1 MWCCMC
7 AKHCATM
14 SRRFLAFAPAPEYSV
29 DQSSSDW
36 ARMVCCTI
44 ATASSNR
51 WRASSFDGGFES
63 LKFARAIA
71 DVAGVRDLR
80 ADVIVQIAGEMQ
92 DKKAEAVSVGI
103 RLLPE
108 LFVAERGRQFA
119 DAGGVGGVASVRTE
133 ARVEWRSGIFAPS
146 NEKQNAA
153 GLCPAGQP
161 GAAVPT

>member
-1 MWCCMC
+1 M
-7 AKHCATM
+7 
-14 SRRFLAFAPAPEYSV
+14 
-29 DQSSSDW
+29 
-36 ARMVCCTI
+36 
-44 ATASSNR
+44 
-51 WRASSFDGGFES
+51 
-63 LKFARAIA
+63 KFARAIA

-92 DKKAEAVSVGI
+92 DKMAEAVSVGI